1 LETRRVKKIASATDP
16 LWYKDAII
24 YELHVRAFS
33 DSNNDGIGDFPG
45 LISRLDYLQDLG
57 VTCIWILPF
66 FPSPLRDDGYDIANY
81 TDVNP
86 SYGTLSDFKRFLDE
100 AHQRNMQVMIEL
112 VINHTSDQ
120 HPWFK
125 AARLAPP
132 GSPERE
138 MYVWS
143 QTDQLYKNARIIFTD
158 TEKSNWT
165 WDEVAQAYYW
175 HRFFSHQP
183 DLNWDNPRVM
193 EEVLMAMRFWLDMGV
208 DALRMD
214 AIPYLVERDGTLCE
228 NLPET
233 HHVIKAIRAAIDAD
247 YANRLILA
255 EANQWP
261 ADVRPYF
268 GDGDECHMAFHFP
281 LMPRIYMALRQED
294 RLPITDI
301 MAQTPPIPD
310 SCQWG
315 LFLRNHDELTLE
327 MVTDDERDYMYF
339 AYSADPRMRI
349 NVGIRRRLAPL
360 VDNNRR
366 RIELLNSLLLSF
378 PGTPIL
384 YYGDEIGMGDNIY
397 LGDRNGVRTP
407 MQWTSDRNAGFSK
420 CDPARL
426 YFPVVMDPI
435 YGYQV
440 VNVEAQQA
448 DQSSLLQWTR
458 NMIALRKLF
467 QVFGRGSLSF
477 LNPSNR
483 KILAYLRELDQDYGT
498 RETVLCVANLSRF
511 AQPVSLDLAA
521 YEGREPVEMLG
532 YVPFPTVTA
541 APYQLTL
548 APYSFLW
555 LELQA
560 PSTDAKTLPEPQLV
574 PVADTTGTEAP
585 MVDLVTAG
593 WSGLLTPSGLAQIE
607 SALPAWLAR
616 QRWFGA
622 KSRRIQS
629 ANVRQWADLSS
640 VDPGKDIG
648 PGTLPV
654 PPAIF
659 FVEVSYF
666 NGEPDIYQLPLAI
679 SSGNQADAVTSEHP
693 DSILT
698 TLTST
703 YGVAV
708 LHDATAR
715 EDFRK
720 MELMLIERNASLS
733 LTNMLVSGAAQ
744 ALQVSEIDGDG
755 MSPLKPDRKSTAE
768 SGADHATNN
777 LPVQPLPLHAQPG
790 EAASEPRTETS
801 ASGATSP
808 QKSAPRESPAAGGA
822 SAVGGALTAHASTA
836 FREMKSPN
844 ASSSRVGTA
853 EQSNTSIIY
862 GDTLIL
868 KLFRRLQ
875 PGENPDVEIGKFLT
889 EDAHFDRIAPFLG
902 EISVISG
909 VGDKTTV
916 AMLQG
921 LVANEGDGW
930 AWFLHQLSD
939 FYARIA
945 TAPHAPDVPPP
956 EFGGA
961 KTQQDRIATIAPE
974 AMAAA
979 ALLGRRTAEMH
990 LALSCSS
997 DNPAFAPEPCSPDD
1011 LETDAGLIEVQIRSA
1026 LEALKSKFSTLDESA
1041 SDDAGLLLSKRRELV
1056 ERSRSIVK
1064 LPSAGQRIRIHGD
1077 YHLGQT
1083 LRTVGRDGT
1092 ASGGDF
1098 VLLDFEGEPARP
1110 LSQRRRKQSPLK
1122 DVAGMLRSFSY
1133 VAFAGLKQ
1141 YQDAKTKEA
1150 EQPAIADLG
1159 RWAKAWQ
1166 NCAASEFLVAY
1177 QETIAKNRDLLPS
1190 LPEAQ
1195 ALLEAFVLE
1204 KALYELLYE
1213 LNNRPTW
1220 LQIPIAG
1227 ILSLC
1232 K

>member
-1 LETRRVKKIASATDP
+1 MKKIASATDP

-33 DSNNDGIGDFPG
+33 DSNNDGIGDFRG
-45 LISRLDYLQDLG
+45 LLSKLDYLQDLG
-57 VTCIWILPF
+57 ITCIWLLPF
-66 FPSPLRDDGYDIANY
+66 FPSPLRDDGYDISNY

-86 SYGTLSDFKRFLDE
+86 AYGTLGDFKQFLDA

-125 AARLAPP
+125 TARLAPP

-165 WDEVAQAYYW
+165 WDETAKAYYW

-193 EEVLMAMRFWLDMGV
+193 EEVLKAMRFWLDMGV
-208 DALRMD
+208 DGLRMD
-214 AIPYLVERDGTLCE
+214 AIPYLVERDGTSCE
-228 NLPET
+228 NLTET

-247 YANRLILA
+247 YGNRLILA

-407 MQWTSDRNAGFSK
+407 MQWTSDRNAGFSR

-426 YFPVVMDPI
+426 YFPVIMDPI

-440 VNVEAQQA
+440 INVEAQQA
-448 DQSSLLQWTR
+448 DQSSLLHWTR

-467 QVFGRGSLSF
+467 QVFGRGSLTF
-477 LNPSNR
+477 LNPANR
-483 KILAYLRELDQDYGT
+483 KILAYLRELKQDDGAS
-498 RETVLCVANLSRF
+498 ETVLCVANLSRF
-511 AQPVSLDLAA
+511 AQPVSLDLSAF
-521 YEGREPVEMLG
+521 EGMEPVEMLG
-532 YVPFPTVTA
+532 YVPFPTVTST
-541 APYQLTL
+541 PYQLTI

-555 LELQA
+555 LELQEGGINGRIQ
-560 PSTDAKTLPEPQLV
+560 PESQLV
-574 PVADTTGTEAP
+574 MAEPEDAEIPAI
-585 MVDLVTAG
+585 DLAAAG
-593 WSGLLTPSGLAQIE
+593 WSALLTANGLRQIE
-607 SALPAWLAR
+607 SALQPWLPTR
-616 QRWFGA
+616 RWFGA
-622 KSRRIQS
+622 KSRRIQT
-629 ANVRQWADLSS
+629 VRIVQWAELSLR
-640 VDPGKDIG
+640 PGKLDFASSDAG
-648 PGTLPV
+648 APPV

-659 FVEVSYF
+659 LIEIDYLE
-666 NGEPDIYQLPLAI
+666 GEPQRYQVPLAI
-679 SSGNQADAVTSEHP
+679 SSGIQADQLKAQNPESIVMPLASTSGAA
-693 DSILT
+693 I
-698 TLTST
+698 
-703 YGVAV
+703 

-715 EDFRK
+715 LEFRHL
-720 MELMLIERNASLS
+720 ELSMIEQNGRIPVLDAFTPN
-733 LTNMLVSGAAQ
+733 
-744 ALQVSEIDGDG
+744 
-755 MSPLKPDRKSTAE
+755 PLKTGQESMPQVRGEIASIDELPAKPGKGDRPAID
-768 SGADHATNN
+768 APPA
-777 LPVQPLPLHAQPG
+777 PLPLDVQPG
-790 EAASEPRTETS
+790 EAAGPPRSDAAT
-801 ASGATSP
+801 AAGSGST
-808 QKSAPRESPAAGGA
+808 KSDSRESPIAGAGGTA
-822 SAVGGALTAHASTA
+822 GTVINAHASTA
-836 FREMKSPN
+836 FRAHGFAVP
-844 ASSSRVGTA
+844 SSSRVASA

-862 GDTLIL
+862 GDKLIL
-868 KLFRRLQ
+868 KLFRQLQ
-875 PGENPDVEIGKFLT
+875 PGENPDVEIGRFLT
-889 EDAHFDRIAPFLG
+889 EVAHFDRIAPFMG
-902 EISVISG
+902 EISLRPAG
-909 VGDKTTV
+909 GEKTTL

-921 LVANEGDGW
+921 LVSNEGDGW
-930 AWFLHQLSD
+930 AWFLRNLEG
-939 FYARIA
+939 FYGKAA
-945 TAPHAPDVPPP
+945 LKETAPEVPPP
-956 EFGGA
+956 VFGNLPPIPNEITSLAGS
-961 KTQQDRIATIAPE
+961 TIE
-974 AMAAA
+974 AA
-979 ALLGRRTAEMH
+979 ALLGRRTAELH
-990 LALSCSS
+990 LALSCSPV
-997 DNPAFAPEPCSPDD
+997 DPAFAPEPASPAD
-1011 LETDAGLIEVQIRSA
+1011 LKADAEQIEAQVRSA
-1026 LEALKSKFSTLDESA
+1026 LEALKTKFSSLDDA
-1041 SDDAGLLLSKRRELV
+1041 AVDAAGLLLAKRTELMQ
-1056 ERSRSIVK
+1056 RSRAIK
-1064 LPSAGQRIRIHGD
+1064 NLPASGQRIRIHGD

-1083 LRTVGRDGT
+1083 LRTPPVPPATD
-1092 ASGGDF
+1092 GDF

-1110 LSQRRRKQSPLK
+1110 LAQRRRKHSPLK
-1122 DVAGMLRSFSY
+1122 DIAGMLRSFSY
-1133 VAFAGLKQ
+1133 AAFAGLKQ
-1141 YQDAKTKEA
+1141 F
-1150 EQPAIADLG
+1150 EQARESSAGQPHVEK
-1159 RWAKAWQ
+1159 WSKAWE
-1166 NCAASEFLVAY
+1166 NSAAAEFLRTYAEV
-1177 QETIAKNRDLLPS
+1177 IAQKPGLLPS
-1190 LPEAQ
+1190 VQETQ
-1195 ALLEAFVLE
+1195 TLLEAFVLE
-1204 KALYELLYE
+1204 KSLYELLYE
-1213 LNNRPTW
+1213 LNNRPAW
-1220 LQIPIAG
+1220 IHIPIAG